1 MQIRKAKPEDVQE
14 ISEVA
19 QEVVKGSL
27 QESGDYNE
35 FEIGEW
41 LKRTS
46 VEAVEEKIGVREVF
60 VGIVG
65 GKIVS
70 TIAFYNGKVLG
81 FYVKKDL
88 QGKGMGGK
96 MLRFIE
102 EYAFEKGLSKIELT
116 STPIAEEFYLKRGYK
131 NLGKVQVKLGEA
143 IMEETKM
150 VKEL

>member
-1 MQIRKAKPEDVQE
+1 MKIVKAKPEQAQE
-14 ISEVA
+14 ISELA
-19 QEVVKGSL
+19 QEVVNEVLKPT
-27 QESGDYNE
+27 GDYND
-35 FEIGEW
+35 FQIGEW
-41 LKRTS
+41 LKRTA
-46 VEAVEEKIGVREVF
+46 VQVVEEKIETREVF

-65 GKIVS
+65 DKIVGTIALHKGKI
-70 TIAFYNGKVLG
+70 LG

-88 QGKGMGGK
+88 QGKGIGGK

-131 NLGKVQVKLGEA
+131 NIGKVKVKLGEA

-150 VKEL
+150 VKTL